1 MTDNTIKIA
10 RTDAEIARCF
20 PVIQQLRPHLIE
32 SEFVSRIRR
41 MESEKYQL
49 VFLADENASVRSV
62 AGFRLMEMLYAGR
75 MLYVDDLI
83 TDSASRS
90 AGFGEK
96 LFAWLT
102 AHARELG
109 CDELAL
115 DSGTQ
120 RVEAHRFYLRQR
132 MKINC
137 FHFSLPLKG

>member
-1 MTDNTIKIA
+1 MTNFTISLA
-10 RTDAEIARCF
+10 ETDAEITRCF
-20 PVIQQLRPHLIE
+20 PVLLQLRPGLIE
-32 SEFVSRIRR
+32 RDFIARIRR
-41 MESEKYQL
+41 MSSEKYRL
-49 VFLADENASVRSV
+49 AYLADEGGTVRSV
-62 AGFRLMEMLYAGR
+62 AGFRLMEMLYAGQ

-90 AGFGEK
+90 KGYGEK
-96 LFAWLT
+96 LFEWLT
-102 AHARELG
+102 AHARALG

-137 FHFSLPLKG
+137 FHFSLSLKH